1 MSYLTVN
8 TITVI
13 YCLAWV
19 LLLAVGVA
27 LKEALSP
34 EFKVYQQQ
42 VIDNAKALC
51 TALQNKGFTIV
62 SGKLNTLSTRVH

>member
-1 MSYLTVN
+1 MLF
-8 TITVI
+8 I
-13 YCLAWV
+13 
-19 LLLAVGVA
+19 AVGVA

-34 EFKVYQQQ
+34 DFKAYQMQ

-62 SGKLNTLSTRVH
+62 SGRLNYTCPIHIYKITKNKLFALVSNLM

>member
-1 MSYLTVN
+1 VSYLTVN